1 MRNAVVAGGTGLVG
15 RALVRRLVENSDF
28 DRTVTLSRRPSE
40 NTHHRLVDRVVP
52 DLLALDGI
60 DETPTDLFCC
70 LGTTIKKAGS
80 KAAFEKVDHD
90 MIVSF
95 ARWGRERGADRFFL
109 VSSIGADHA
118 SSFFYLR
125 VKGETER
132 DVAALGFGTFYA
144 FRPGMIVGD
153 RAERRPLEALGMAA
167 IKAMGPLM
175 VGPLRRQHGAE
186 PDLIARAMIGASLR
200 GAPGRHVCEYDDFVR
215 LAAG

>member
-1 MRNAVVAGGTGLVG
+1 MRTAAVAGATGLVG
-15 RALVRRLVENSDF
+15 NV
-28 DRTVTLSRRPSE
+28 
-40 NTHHRLVDRVVP
+40 LVDRLLANDAFDRVLTIGRRP
-52 DLLALDGI
+52 TGRTHPRLTEHAADLLALAI
-60 DETPTDLFCC
+60 SESPSDLFCC

-80 KAAFEKVDHD
+80 QEAFRKVDHD

-95 ARWGRERGADRFFL
+95 AKWGRERGADRFFL
-109 VSSIGADHA
+109 VSSIGADA
-118 SSFFYLR
+118 DSSFFYLR

-132 DVAALGFGTFYA
+132 DVAALDFGTFYA

-153 RAERRPLEALGMAA
+153 RPERRPLEALGMAA
-167 IKAMGPLM
+167 INAIGPLM

-200 GAPGRHVCEYDDFVR
+200 GAPGHHVCEYDDFVR